1 MFDKRI
7 RRIELFSR
15 KVTPYGV
22 WLLILIDLG
31 GIAALTN
38 VALTM
43 LLSQTR
49 IFYAMASDGLL
60 PKFFSKICSHTET
73 PWISILIS
81 GKLDDNA
88 YFL

>member
-1 MFDKRI
+1 M
-7 RRIELFSR
+7 
-15 KVTPYGV
+15 TPYGV

-60 PKFFSKICSHTET
+60 PKFFTKIYSRTET

-81 GKLDDNA
+81 GNSDRNTHVLKTLSLSRH
-88 YFL
+88 F